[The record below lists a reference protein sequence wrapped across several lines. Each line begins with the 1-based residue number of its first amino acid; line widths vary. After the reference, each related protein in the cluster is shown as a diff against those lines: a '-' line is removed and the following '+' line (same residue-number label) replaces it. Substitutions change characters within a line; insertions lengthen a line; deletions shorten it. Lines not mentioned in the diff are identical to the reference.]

1 MLKGVNKQINKRIRD
16 HLLGL
21 TMIDVGIIAN
31 ITVLLLVLEVSVV
44 LLLMYEGTVILGGNL
59 GTTLRVGHE
68 RIPIMIL
75 LVDSGEMSILILLHV
90 IKVIIMNHPLVSGRT
105 IVLAILHRAVHA
117 MSPRH
122 VLGGI
127 ECMGLLHDNHL
138 MMVIVD
144 GILIHHLLSINFII
158 DRRNVTEGLV
168 FLGP

>member
-1 MLKGVNKQINKRIRD
+1 MLKGVNEQINKIICD

-21 TMIDVGIIAN
+21 TMIDGGIITI

-44 LLLMYEGTVILGGNL
+44 LLLMYKETVILGGNL

-68 RIPIMIL
+68 RIIMIL
-75 LVDSGEMSILILLHV
+75 LVDSGEMSILILLHE
-90 IKVIIMNHPLVSGRT
+90 IKVIILNHPLVSGRT

-127 ECMGLLHDNHL
+127 ECMSLLHDNHL

-158 DRRNVTEGLV
+158 DPRNVTEGLV